1 MPEKPV
7 NRPMDIPAGRPV
19 EEEGNMMANSM
30 GPQSTDELPEIT
42 PDEEGQVDALLGTM
56 LDFVWGDGY
65 DNIVK
70 KLRSGQDNLEQ
81 ALGTIAGQMVNKE
94 VNAATQEG
102 VEISRDILIGVAG
115 ELINALAEIALH
127 EGIMYKGNE
136 ESQEQLQG
144 EALIYAV
151 ERYGELGDP
160 GMKPEGPIRLAQ
172 SILKGNYP
180 DKVAGKM
187 GYRAPEEEVAN
198 ESAVKLG

>member
-1 MPEKPV
+1 
-7 NRPMDIPAGRPV
+7 
-19 EEEGNMMANSM
+19 
-30 GPQSTDELPEIT
+30 
-42 PDEEGQVDALLGTM
+42 
-56 LDFVWGDGY
+56 
-65 DNIVK
+65 
-70 KLRSGQDNLEQ
+70 
-81 ALGTIAGQMVNKE
+81 LGTIAGQMVNKE

-172 SILKGNYP
+172 SILK
-180 DKVAGKM
+180 
-187 GYRAPEEEVAN
+187 EEEVAN
-198 ESAVKLG
+198 GAELV

>member
-65 DNIVK
+65 DAIVK
-70 KLRSGQDNLEQ
+70 KLQSGQDNLEQ

-180 DKVAGKM
+180 DRVAGKM

-198 ESAVKLG
+198 GAELV

>member
-180 DKVAGKM
+180 DRVAGKM
-187 GYRAPEEEVAN
+187 GYRAPEEEVTNGA
-198 ESAVKLG
+198 KLV

>member
-160 GMKPEGPIRLAQ
+160 GIKPEGPIRLAQ

-180 DKVAGKM
+180 DRVAGKM

>member
-65 DNIVK
+65 DAIVK
-70 KLRSGQDNLEQ
+70 KLQSGQDNLEQ

-198 ESAVKLG
+198 GAKLV

>member
-160 GMKPEGPIRLAQ
+160 GMSPEGPIRLAQ

>member
-1 MPEKPV
+1 MPEKPIT
-7 NRPMDIPAGRPV
+7 RPMDIPAGRPV
-19 EEEGNMMANSM
+19 EEEGNAMANSM
-30 GPQSTDELPEIT
+30 GPQTADELPEIT
-42 PDEEGQVDALLGTM
+42 PEEEGQVDSLLGTM

-65 DNIVK
+65 DTIVK
-70 KLRSGQDNLEQ
+70 KLQSGQDNPEKTF
-81 ALGTIAGQMVNKE
+81 GTIAGQMVNKE

-102 VEISRDILIGVAG
+102 VEISRDILIGVAA
-115 ELINALAEIALH
+115 ELINALAEIAVH
-127 EGIMYKGNE
+127 EGIIKKGSE
-136 ESQEQLQG
+136 EAQDQIQG

-160 GMKPEGPIRLAQ
+160 GMNPEGPIRLAQ

-198 ESAVKLG
+198 GTQLV

>member
-1 MPEKPV
+1 MPEKPI
-7 NRPMDIPAGRPV
+7 NRPMEIPAGRPV
-19 EEEGNMMANSM
+19 DQEGDMMSRAM
-30 GPQSTDELPEIT
+30 GPESSDELPEIT
-42 PDEEGQVDALLGTM
+42 PDEEGQVDTLLGTM

-65 DNIVK
+65 DTIVK

-81 ALGTIAGQMVNKE
+81 TLGTIAGQMVNKE

-102 VEISRDILIGVAG
+102 VEISRDILIGVAA
-115 ELINALAEIALH
+115 ELINALAEVAMH
-127 EGIMYKGNE
+127 EGVMQEGSD

-160 GMKPEGPIRLAQ
+160 GMNPEGPIRLAQ

-180 DKVAGKM
+180 EKVAGKM
-187 GYRAPEEEVAN
+187 GYRAPEEEVTNGA
-198 ESAVKLG
+198 ELV

>member
-1 MPEKPV
+1 
-7 NRPMDIPAGRPV
+7 
-19 EEEGNMMANSM
+19 MASAM
-30 GPQSTDELPEIT
+30 GPEPSDELPEIT

-56 LDFVWGDGY
+56 LDFVWGEGY
-65 DNIVK
+65 DTIVK
-70 KLRSGQDNLEQ
+70 KLESGQDNLEQ

-94 VNAATQEG
+94 VNAASQEG
-102 VEISRDILIGVAG
+102 VEVSRDILIGVAA
-115 ELINALAEIALH
+115 ELINALAEVALH
-127 EGIMYKGNE
+127 EGIMRKGSD

-160 GMKPEGPIRLAQ
+160 GMNPEGPIRLAQ

-180 DKVAGKM
+180 DKVANKM

-198 ESAVKLG
+198 GAELV